1 MENDTAIVG
10 VGMVGKATADVFE
23 IQDRFDTNPER
34 CNCTLEKIASHQ
46 VIFLCLPT
54 PTKNGRQDNT
64 PIRDIIRQIAGYGNR
79 NFFVLRSTVL
89 PGTTKWLYESTG
101 QQVVHYP
108 EFLSEDTAYED
119 TKNPEVVIVGSE
131 EDCGQAKIALT
142 KLICKYV
149 TLKNNVEFMSSLS
162 SELFKYAMNTFFAL
176 KVTYANTLYEM
187 ANSSGA
193 DYSRIAEV
201 LQRHPWIGKNHWNIL
216 HKGYRGFGGH
226 CLPKDLEAIN
236 SALSTPLLRL
246 VQGLNERKVW
256 M

>member
-1 MENDTAIVG
+1 
-10 VGMVGKATADVFE
+10 MVGKATADVFE

-64 PIRDIIRQIAGYGNR
+64 PTRDLIRQIAGYGNR

-108 EFLSEDTAYED
+108 EFLSEVTAYED
-119 TKNPEVVIVGSE
+119 TKKPEVIVVGADE
-131 EDCGQAKIALT
+131 ECGQAKIALT

-149 TLKNNVEFMSSLS
+149 TMKTHVEYMSSKS
-162 SELFKYAMNTFFAL
+162 SEMFKYAMNTFFAL

-187 ANSSGA
+187 AAVAGA
-193 DYSRIAEV
+193 DYARIAEV
-201 LQRHPWIGKNHWNIL
+201 LQQHPWIGKNHWDIM

-226 CLPKDLEAIN
+226 CLPKDLAAIN
-236 SALSTPLLRL
+236 GCIETPLLKL
-246 VQGLNERKVW
+246 VARLNEDKKW
-256 M
+256 K